1 MSKIKL
7 GLSLLAAGV
16 FAVASPSTRAAEV
29 GVTDGSVL
37 IGQLGALTGPGYLYG
52 KLVMDG
58 ADIVYKEANKAGGVN
73 GRKIETVRQDD
84 RCDAA
89 SAIGAAKKLIFDD
102 KVFMIH
108 GGGCTNASIGAYP
121 EIKEANVPWVIF
133 ASVADSLTDPPAP
146 GIFTTAL
153 TASIE
158 SYAQLE
164 FALQKGAKRIAV
176 ISQRDAWGR
185 GRYQPLMEA
194 FKKKG
199 ITPVAD
205 EEISADTNDATPQ
218 VLRLQQAQ
226 ADAVLMVIYPKAA
239 AAFLRDSYK
248 VGYKPLAVGQTSLGD
263 LPVLGKQVGIGAAM
277 EQAFAISHVRYMP
290 DDPEMAEW
298 TKLFVQYYPADTMS
312 LYHILGIASAKV
324 VVEALKRSGS
334 ELTRA
339 KFVEAMGQ
347 IKDFDTGIYPGSIT
361 CTPQDH
367 QCHKTPAWVALVKG
381 RIATVATTAV
391 TR

>member
-1 MSKIKL
+1 MKMRL
-7 GLSLLAAGV
+7 GLTLLAAGMI
-16 FAVASPSTRAAEV
+16 AAALPPAQAAET
-29 GVTDGSVL
+29 GVTDNSLL

-58 ADIVYKEANKAGGVN
+58 ADIVYKEANKGGGIN
-73 GRKIETVRQDD
+73 GRKIETVREDD
-84 RCDAA
+84 RCDPAA
-89 SAIGAAKKLIFDD
+89 AIAAAKKLIFDD
-102 KVFMIH
+102 KAFIIH

-146 GIFTTAL
+146 AIFTTAL

-205 EEISADTNDATPQ
+205 EEISPDTNDATPQ
-218 VLRLQQAQ
+218 VLRLKQAE
-226 ADAVLMVIYPKAA
+226 ADAVLMVIFPKAA

-248 VGYKPLAVGQTSLGD
+248 IGYKPLAIGQTSLGD
-263 LPVLGKQVGIGAAM
+263 LPVLSKQVGITTAM
-277 EQAFAISHVRYMP
+277 DHAFAISHVRFMP

-298 TKLFVQYYPADTMS
+298 TKLFAQYYPGETMS

-324 VVEALKRSGS
+324 VVEAVKRSGRD
-334 ELTRA
+334 LTRA

-347 IKDFDTGIYPGSIT
+347 IRDFDTGIYPGVIT